1 MSSPEEI
8 AEALIALSKA
18 DGHDDQGGSQGS
30 ARIQGAVALAEPDS
44 PSPKADIGLREVW
57 RVREKRVRQRTRS
70 IMRQLKGLQEAMRRL
85 TAKIKESL

>member
-1 MSSPEEI
+1 MSSPAEI

-30 ARIQGAVALAEPDS
+30 AQGAVTLAEPS
-44 PSPKADIGLREVW
+44 PSPKVDIGLREVW
-57 RVREKRVRQRTRS
+57 RMREKRVRQRTRS

-85 TAKIKESL
+85 TAEIKESL